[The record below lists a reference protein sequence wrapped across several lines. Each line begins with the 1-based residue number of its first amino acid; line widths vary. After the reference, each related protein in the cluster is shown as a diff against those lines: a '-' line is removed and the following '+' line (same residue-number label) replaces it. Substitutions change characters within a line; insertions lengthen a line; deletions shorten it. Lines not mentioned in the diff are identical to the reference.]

1 MVPLCVPVCTCSNK
15 ILFSCRVS
23 AWVGLRGCYIVTER
37 LCCQCPSLSS
47 RFYLIVLHCAS
58 LLSQLILQPSSDGQ
72 IEKSLWYILFFT
84 SNFHCC
90 PVECQIEGVVG
101 EWLKNARNVYLTGSA
116 LHHCL
121 LHQNDWI
128 LLNNL
133 GSYELIWSVTLLINQ
148 NCSCDRKLLTWCI
161 CTVFHKNGITQNEP
175 GCFFFSMLDSEKI
188 SHWPY
193 LRYTWFLQKRFL

>member
-1 MVPLCVPVCTCSNK
+1 MDWLFFTHRSCLLFLQVVYLCVCVCESVSTYMVPLCVPVCTCSNK

-101 EWLKNARNVYLTGSA
+101 EWLKNAGQRLSNGVSPA
-116 LHHCL
+116 PL
-121 LHQNDWI
+121 LVASKW
-128 LLNNL
+128 
-133 GSYELIWSVTLLINQ
+133 
-148 NCSCDRKLLTWCI
+148 
-161 CTVFHKNGITQNEP
+161 
-175 GCFFFSMLDSEKI
+175 LDSFE
-188 SHWPY
+188 
-193 LRYTWFLQKRFL
+193 